1 MIRHINIMRNRF
13 LQVLLWGIISSCWI
27 VYPGFVSANDASVSV
42 SVSKNNLT
50 LRERFQLSFEF
61 VNFSDTPEPDISQI
75 PDVTL
80 ISGPSKSNQFSWIN
94 GRSTK
99 TYMLTYTMAPLKTGQ
114 ITIPSFTFRD
124 KRTNYSTEP
133 VTITVHDPQ
142 AAPDQRSPGSELK
155 PFYLELLV
163 SNKNPYN
170 GEPIIVTYKIYFRQN
185 IRNFHVDR
193 NALFTGFLTEY
204 LPIPRSPK
212 VLSDVIDGIAYQ
224 TAIIQ
229 ELILTP
235 TRSGDYVIPS
245 QVVRL
250 EVESPTSGRRSIF
263 DDPFGMGIQ
272 LRNVDVISPEVPI
285 NVLPLPDKRPASFTG
300 AVGEFTMTAGF
311 DSSTTEENQAVTL
324 KIEVKGT
331 GNLKNFTFPKPEFPE
346 QFMVFEPEHKENVS
360 LGPNGF
366 SGSKSWEYVIIPN
379 YQGSYYF
386 DPIEFAYFSPK
397 EKKFKVL
404 QISDLI
410 LNVRPN
416 TRLIREQQR
425 GLSRQEVELLSQDIR
440 FIQLKERNIL
450 NENRNRTVHNRD
462 AIGYILTFFACLAWF
477 IILIVRYFL
486 ARNPAYM
493 KKVMAFRNM
502 QARIDKLSGDPKT
515 DMADLPKI
523 FSRYISDKMGVDRQT
538 INKSDVLN
546 YCQRHKINEETRN
559 KIKEWWNQV
568 EALNYLPSQIDENH
582 VEHLK
587 NDMIT
592 LLRVLEKK
600 G

>member
-1 MIRHINIMRNRF
+1 
-13 LQVLLWGIISSCWI
+13 

-75 PDVTL
+75 PNVTL